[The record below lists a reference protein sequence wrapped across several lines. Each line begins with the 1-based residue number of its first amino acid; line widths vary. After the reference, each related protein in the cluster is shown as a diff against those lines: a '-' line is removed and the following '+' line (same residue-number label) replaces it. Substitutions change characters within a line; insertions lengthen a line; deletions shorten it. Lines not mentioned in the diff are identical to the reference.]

1 LKNLSSGEFSDLSA
15 GECLREER
23 NRLGLKQ
30 EEMAQ
35 IGGVTRNTQGSYERN
50 ERRPDTGYLKALHG
64 VGLDVLYVVTG
75 VISVPSIADIS
86 ESEAALVARVRA
98 LPPHD
103 QETVHRMVD
112 ALGAVAERD
121 NAGRLK

>member
-1 LKNLSSGEFSDLSA
+1 MKKLSSSEISELSA

-35 IGGVTRNTQGSYERN
+35 IGGVTRNTQGSYERD
-50 ERRPDTGYLKALHG
+50 ERRPDTGYLKALHA

-75 VISVPSIADIS
+75 VRTPAQIGELTDDEEVMVTRYRTLPLDDKKSVRRFLQAIADD
-86 ESEAALVARVRA
+86 VAKSS
-98 LPPHD
+98 
-103 QETVHRMVD
+103 
-112 ALGAVAERD
+112 
-121 NAGRLK
+121 N

>member
-1 LKNLSSGEFSDLSA
+1 MGEFSDVSA
-15 GECLREER
+15 GDFLREER

-50 ERRPDTGYLKALHG
+50 ERRPDTGYLRALHA

-75 VISVPSIADIS
+75 VRTAAQVGELSEDEKVLVGRYRTLPPDDKKSVRRFLQAIADD
-86 ESEAALVARVRA
+86 VAKNSN
-98 LPPHD
+98 
-103 QETVHRMVD
+103 
-112 ALGAVAERD
+112 LG
-121 NAGRLK
+121 

>member
-1 LKNLSSGEFSDLSA
+1 MKNLSSSGFSELSA

-35 IGGVTRNTQGSYERN
+35 IGGVTRNTQGSYERD
-50 ERRPDTGYLKALHG
+50 ERRPDTGYLKALHA

-75 VISVPSIADIS
+75 VRTPTPVGMLNEEEEVMVKRYRSIPADDQKSVRRFLQAIADD
-86 ESEAALVARVRA
+86 VAKN
-98 LPPHD
+98 
-103 QETVHRMVD
+103 T
-112 ALGAVAERD
+112 
-121 NAGRLK
+121 N

>member
-1 LKNLSSGEFSDLSA
+1 LKKLSSSEISELSA

-35 IGGVTRNTQGSYERN
+35 IGGVTRNTQGSYERD
-50 ERRPDTGYLKALHG
+50 ERRPDTGYLKALHA

-75 VISVPSIADIS
+75 VRTPAQIGELTEDEEVMVTRYRTLPLDDKKSVRRFLQAIADD
-86 ESEAALVARVRA
+86 VAKSS
-98 LPPHD
+98 
-103 QETVHRMVD
+103 
-112 ALGAVAERD
+112 
-121 NAGRLK
+121 N

>member
-1 LKNLSSGEFSDLSA
+1 MKNLSSGEFSDLSA

-30 EEMAQ
+30 EEMAE

-50 ERRPDTGYLKALHG
+50 ERRPDTGYLKALHSI
-64 VGLDVLYVVTG
+64 GLDVLYVVTG
-75 VISVPSIADIS
+75 IRSAPTVTGISG
-86 ESEAALVARVRA
+86 SEATLLARLRA

-103 QETVHRMVD
+103 QETVLRMVD

-121 NAGRLK
+121 KK

>member
-1 LKNLSSGEFSDLSA
+1 LKKLSSSEISELSA

-35 IGGVTRNTQGSYERN
+35 IGGVTRNTQGSYERD
-50 ERRPDTGYLKALHG
+50 ERRPDTGYLKALHA

-75 VISVPSIADIS
+75 VRTPAQIGELTEDEEVMVTRYRTLPLDDKN
-86 ESEAALVARVRA
+86 LCVASCR
-98 LPPHD
+98 
-103 QETVHRMVD
+103 
-112 ALGAVAERD
+112 
-121 NAGRLK
+121 RLLMT